1 MSISIHAR
9 SRKAIVTGAAFL
21 AAGALVLS
29 GCASS
34 GDAPAPEESKE
45 PVVPGDGT
53 TADGMLRVGT
63 VLPITGSLA
72 FLGPPEFAG
81 VDLAEQEINEYFAT
95 LTEAPFEVSVE
106 HRDSGDGETDIATN
120 SASELIDLDTDVVVG
135 AASSGVSFQFI
146 DQLIAAGVVQISPAN
161 TSPDF
166 TTYEDGDFYWRTA
179 PSDVIQGDALANHIL
194 ASGGTTLGIIYVN
207 DAYGEGLAKYTSEP
221 FEAAG
226 GTVAAQVAY
235 NLNETSFQSQ
245 IDEVL
250 SAGVDSIAIIGFQ
263 ESLTMLPI
271 LLNNEGIDPSSVYLV
286 DGNLSNFG
294 TDIDVQAE
302 GMSGTLPGNPA
313 AGDFRDRL
321 LAVDPELQ
329 DFSYAAESYDAVILS
344 ALAAMQGGDD
354 ASVTI
359 RDNLQSV
366 SEGGTKCATFAEC
379 AALLEA
385 GTDIDYDGAS
395 GPIEFDENGD
405 PTRAMVGIYRYGAD
419 NTYTLE
425 TTVEGSL

>member
-1 MSISIHAR
+1 MSTSTKAR

-34 GDAPAPEESKE
+34 GDEPTDEETKE
-45 PVVPGDGT
+45 AVVPGDGT
-53 TADGMLRVGT
+53 TADGVLRVGT
-63 VLPITGSLA
+63 ILPITGSLA

-81 VDLAEQEINEYFAT
+81 VDLAEQEINEYFST
-95 LTEAPFEVSVE
+95 LDAAPFEIAVD
-106 HRDSGDGETDIATN
+106 HRDSGDGETDIASQ
-120 SASELIDLDTDVVVG
+120 SAETLVDLDTDVVIG
-135 AASSGVSFQFI
+135 AASSGVSFSFV

-166 TTYEDGDFYWRTA
+166 TDYADGDFYWRTA

-194 ASGGTTLGIIYVN
+194 ASGGTSLGIIYVN

-226 GTVAAQVAY
+226 GSVAASVAY

-245 IDEVL
+245 VDEVL
-250 SAGVDSIAIIGFQ
+250 AAGVDSIALIGFQ

-271 LLNNEGIDPSSVYLV
+271 LLNNEGVDPSTVYLV

-294 TDIDVQAE
+294 SDIDVNAE

-321 LAVDPELQ
+321 LAVNPDLE

-344 ALAAMQGGDD
+344 ALAALQGGDD
-354 ASVTI
+354 ASATVK
-359 RDNLQSV
+359 DNLQSV
-366 SEGGTKCATFAEC
+366 SAEGTKCATFAEC
-379 AALLEA
+379 AALIEA
-385 GTDIDYDGAS
+385 GEDIDYDGAS

-405 PTRAMVGIYRYGAD
+405 PTQAMIGIYRYGAD
-419 NTYTLE
+419 NMYTLE

>member
-1 MSISIHAR
+1 MSTFTKAR

-21 AAGALVLS
+21 AAGALVLT
-29 GCASS
+29 GCAST
-34 GDAPAPEESKE
+34 GDEPAGEETE
-45 PVVPGDGT
+45 EAVTPGAGT
-53 TADGMLRVGT
+53 TADGVLRIGT
-63 VLPITGSLA
+63 ILPITGSLA

-81 VDLAEQEINEYFAT
+81 VDLAEQEINDYFAT
-95 LTEAPFEVSVE
+95 LDEAPFEITVE
-106 HRDSGDGETDIATN
+106 HRDSSDGETDIASQ
-120 SASELIDLDTDVVVG
+120 SASELVDLDTDVVIG
-135 AASSGVSFQFI
+135 AASSGVSFSFI

-166 TTYEDGDFYWRTA
+166 TDYADGDYYWRTA
-179 PSDVIQGDALANHIL
+179 PSDVIQGDALANHIIN
-194 ASGGTTLGIIYVN
+194 SGGTTLGIIYVN
-207 DAYGEGLAKYTSEP
+207 DAYGEGLAEYTTIP

-226 GTVAAQVAY
+226 GTVAASVAY

-250 SAGVDSIAIIGFQ
+250 AAGVDSIALVGFQ

-271 LLNNEGIDPSSVYLV
+271 LINNEGFPASSIYLV

-294 TDIDVQAE
+294 ADIDIDAT
-302 GMSGTLPGNPA
+302 GMSGTLPGSPA
-313 AGDFRDRL
+313 QGDFRERL
-321 LAVDPELQ
+321 LAIDPSLE

-344 ALAAMQGGDD
+344 ALAAIQGGDD
-354 ASVTI
+354 ASATV

-366 SEGGTKCATFAEC
+366 SEGGTKCTTFAEC
-379 AALLEA
+379 ADLLAA
-385 GTDIDYDGAS
+385 GEDIDYDGAS

-405 PTRAMVGIYRYGAD
+405 PTVATIGIYRYGAD

-425 TTVEGSL
+425 STVEGAL